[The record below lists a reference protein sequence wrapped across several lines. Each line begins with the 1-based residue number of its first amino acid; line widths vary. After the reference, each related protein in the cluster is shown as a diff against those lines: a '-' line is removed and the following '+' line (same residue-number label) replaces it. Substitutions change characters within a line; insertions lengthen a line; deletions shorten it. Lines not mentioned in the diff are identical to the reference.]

1 MQFEKVW
8 IPELAVRPAGA
19 PMIPTRPW
27 SQLSDQEK
35 AAIIGVVVDRHA
47 HGMGSPTLLRRS
59 GNVVPPPAA
68 PGGRSPIPS
77 ELAGT
82 ITQAAWDAK
91 SEEEQVAMV
100 RAARERREQQATA
113 GFTFGTGLA
122 NAARDIVTEF
132 MRGETQR
139 ELANINATAR
149 TNEAQAREAADRYV
163 ANTNLQIAELNAAAA
178 RARASGDTAGAS
190 QLSTVIQ
197 GLIAAQNQARDSVQN
212 ATGLSTGAMV
222 GIGFGALLVVGLG
235 VYAATRGR

>member
-1 MQFEKVW
+1 MQIQNVS

-27 SQLSDQEK
+27 SQLTDQEK
-35 AAIIGVVVDRHA
+35 SAIIGVVVDRHA
-47 HGMGSPTLLRRS
+47 RGMGSPTIRRS
-59 GNVVPPPAA
+59 GVA
-68 PGGRSPIPS
+68 GPIPP

-82 ITQAAWDAK
+82 ITQEAWNAK
-91 SEEEQVAMV
+91 SEDEQVAMV
-100 RAARERREQQATA
+100 RAARDRAAQQATA
-113 GFTFGTGLA
+113 GWNFGTGIA
-122 NAARDIVTEF
+122 NAARDIVTEY

-139 ELANINATAR
+139 ELANITATSR
-149 TNEAQAREAADRYV
+149 TNEAQARTEADRYV

-190 QLSTVIQ
+190 QMATVIQ
-197 GLIAAQNQARDSVQN
+197 GLMDAQRAAQASVQA

-235 VYAATRGR
+235 VYAATRRRD